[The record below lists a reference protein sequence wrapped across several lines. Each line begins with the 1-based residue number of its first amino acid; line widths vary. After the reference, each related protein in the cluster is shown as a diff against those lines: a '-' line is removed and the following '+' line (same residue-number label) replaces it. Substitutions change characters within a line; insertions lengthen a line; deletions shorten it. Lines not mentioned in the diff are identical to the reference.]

1 MRDDALGQRQVRGHQ
16 KRWPID
22 TMEADDLFADHVHV
36 SRPVV
41 LVLFLLGLILSSE
54 TECSDVVAE
63 RVEPDVNDV
72 LRIAWYGNAPLEG
85 AAANRLIA
93 QAALYESDDFVA
105 ACFRADKIRVPRVML
120 QQLVRESRELEVIV
134 LFADSLSWPSTLR
147 AGRSWAGSV
156 NVKLVEDAVLAG
168 VRSLV
173 NEALFLQTFP
183 QRLHATL
190 VAWLGSAYEI
200 VVGDAHPVKKP
211 AEFGGD
217 RVSELL
223 RRLARGV
230 GGTFDLLPMLVCTGE
245 QKRVVAEHALTT
257 GHGIAH
263 QRGVRMPD
271 VRTRVHVIDRRRNVK
286 LQIHRA

>member
-16 KRWPID
+16 KRRPID

-63 RVEPDVNDV
+63 RVEPDVDDV

-134 LFADSLSWPSTLR
+134 LFADSLSRPSTLR

-156 NVKLVEDAVLAG
+156 NVKLVEHAVLAG
-168 VRSLV
+168 VCALV
-173 NEALFLQTFP
+173 DEAFFLKARP
-183 QRLHATL
+183 QRLYTAL
-190 VAWLGSAYEI
+190 VARLGRAYEI
-200 VVGDAHPVKKP
+200 VVRDAHPVEEP
-211 AEFGGD
+211 AEIGGHL
-217 RVSELL
+217 VGELL
-223 RRLARGV
+223 RRFARG
-230 GGTFDLLPMLVCTGE
+230 GGGPFDLLTVLIGAGQE
-245 QKRVVAEHALTT
+245 ERVIAKHAL
-257 GHGIAH
+257 A
-263 QRGVRMPD
+263 
-271 VRTRVHVIDRRRNVK
+271 
-286 LQIHRA
+286 A